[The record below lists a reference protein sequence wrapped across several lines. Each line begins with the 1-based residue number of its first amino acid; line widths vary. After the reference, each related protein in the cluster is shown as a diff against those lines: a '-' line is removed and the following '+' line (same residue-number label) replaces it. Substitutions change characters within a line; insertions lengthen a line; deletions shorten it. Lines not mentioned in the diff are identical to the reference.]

1 MMNQC
6 EEKASDEEKV
16 CETKE
21 IKGTFRTGSTQ
32 SRIRGS
38 YENKI
43 RFFSPPHK
51 IFEVFSSV
59 KDADGKLSMS
69 YIDLLR
75 AITPY
80 NYGEL

>member
-1 MMNQC
+1 MINQC
-6 EEKASDEEKV
+6 HEQEEEHEADNIMSKV
-16 CETKE
+16 A
-21 IKGTFRTGSTQ
+21 STQ
-32 SRIRGS
+32 SRIRGG

-43 RFFSPPHK
+43 RFFSPPNK

-59 KDADGKLSMS
+59 KNDEGKLSMS